1 MPLPAG
7 MVCIFEGKEQVKCKY
22 AQISPTP
29 PFLPVT
35 SEEYF
40 SISDKNVLSITV

>member
-7 MVCIFEGKEQVKCKY
+7 MVCIFEWKEQVKCKY
-22 AQISPTP
+22 AQIQP
-29 PFLPVT
+29 PFLPIT

-40 SISDKNVLSITV
+40 IISDKRVLSITV